1 MELSVMDRINMI
13 LNDPEKVPMTLA
25 QIVSEEI
32 REFKRSPQYSIM
44 LEAEAYYRNRS
55 SVQTK
60 TVDVANRSNAK
71 IERPIL
77 KKLVDQKA
85 NYLLSKP
92 WTVDTENEAYGEALN
107 KVFDQTFRR
116 KIKSLGKGAVKSGI
130 AWIQPYFDD
139 DGKLAF
145 MRIPSPELIP
155 LWRDSERT
163 KLDAF
168 IRFYDQV
175 IYIGIRKHVITHA
188 EFWWTGGVKYFILC
202 NPHNPVGRV
211 WTHEELKAVGD
222 ICVKHGVRIISDEIH
237 SDLMLDGHKHIPM
250 ASVSSE
256 IAAITTTCIAP
267 SKTFNL
273 AGLQSSTI
281 VYDTVEHKDAYVAE
295 LKRMDIARNNCFS
308 LVATMAAY
316 EQGEEWLDQLL
327 VYLSGNMRFI
337 REFCAE
343 HLPELKPNTPEAT
356 YLCWIDASAL
366 GMDDAALKKFC
377 VEKAGVAFG
386 EGNEFG
392 LGGSGFLR
400 LNAACPRS
408 VIQKALTQLE
418 AAVYNY

>member
-1 MELSVMDRINMI
+1 MVSPLKRDENGRYTMD
-13 LNDPEKVPMTLA
+13 LEDFAEKA
-25 QIVSEEI
+25 
-32 REFKRSPQYSIM
+32 
-44 LEAEAYYRNRS
+44 A
-55 SVQTK
+55 
-60 TVDVANRSNAK
+60 D
-71 IERPIL
+71 
-77 KKLVDQKA
+77 
-85 NYLLSKP
+85 
-92 WTVDTENEAYGEALN
+92 
-107 KVFDQTFRR
+107 
-116 KIKSLGKGAVKSGI
+116 
-130 AWIQPYFDD
+130 
-139 DGKLAF
+139 
-145 MRIPSPELIP
+145 
-155 LWRDSERT
+155 
-163 KLDAF
+163 
-168 IRFYDQV
+168 
-175 IYIGIRKHVITHA
+175 
-188 EFWWTGGVKYFILC
+188 GVKYFILC